1 MNLGSGKL
9 RIYFNEEIADL
20 AECYLKK
27 ELKVEEIDRVKVGTK
42 EKTCGYYFSFNNDED
57 EYYCFRVYAIVE
69 RLKRMLEKLP
79 TIEVVPK

>member
-1 MNLGSGKL
+1 MNLGSRKL
-9 RIYFNEEIADL
+9 RIYFDEEIADL
-20 AECYLKK
+20 AEYYLKK
-27 ELKVEEIDRVKVGTK
+27 ELKVEEIDCVRVGTK
-42 EKTCGYYFSFNNDED
+42 EKTAGYYFSFNNDED